1 MIQNDDKMP
10 IFPLDFFKSRPIMIN
25 NNRKQP
31 KYAGFLVFIHI
42 KSIYFP
48 FLPVPH
54 TIYHLIVIAQIPL
67 KNRKVV
73 YV

>member
-1 MIQNDDKMP
+1 MI
-10 IFPLDFFKSRPIMIN
+10 IN
-25 NNRKQP
+25 NWKQP
-31 KYAGFLVFIHI
+31 KYAGFLVFILI

-54 TIYHLIVIAQIPL
+54 TIYHLIVIAQILL

-73 YV
+73 YVRRDQQAAF